1 MKPKM
6 EIKYGITPGKHSYRT
21 TDMQKREQ
29 IFRFYSLFLHQF
41 MSKILTTAWC
51 PGFSKSRFLQF
62 LQIQIKHLSFFQI
75 NLFLF

>member
-29 IFRFYSLFLHQF
+29 ILRFNSLFLHQF
-41 MSKILTTAWC
+41 RFKTPIKAEC
-51 PGFSKSRFLQF
+51 PGFRKSPFLQF
-62 LQIQIKHLSFFQI
+62 LQIKIKHLSFFQI